1 MGDDDNLT
9 GNIRRVGRKD
19 RKKELDKPAS
29 LFPIEGDEVGGDT
42 RPTAGL
48 VEDTQLTIPEM
59 PTEPLVFDF
68 DADLPDLAKLADE
81 VFAVDETQKNPPP
94 VADIPTPKPVSSP
107 FPKVSSGVDTSQ
119 RYPPLAFSV
128 PKEKSPAPTSKP
140 QTEDKVYPVPTK
152 GRKYR
157 FGYGKWY
164 HDIIAL
170 VFMIGTIGL
179 AVAFVT
185 IWRDPWSSINP
196 LPPATTFIEVS
207 WTPDLDALA
216 RYYADQTATFQA
228 PNPSNN
234 TPNAV
239 TIQQQNMTPIVIQPL
254 DTPTGDKPFTISN
267 SGVLYIPNSNG
278 RDCNWSS
285 IAGTVTGLNNE
296 PLDGYAVQIVD
307 IEDPTRLNVVVNSG
321 SSLNLGAGGFEL
333 ALGSTPRIRSY
344 RVQLFDSTN
353 TAVSE
358 PFQIFTREECD
369 QNVAVVNFVQVR

>member
-19 RKKELDKPAS
+19 RKQQLDKPAS
-29 LFPIEGDEVGGDT
+29 LFPIEGDEADTDT
-42 RPTAGL
+42 RPTQGL
-48 VEDTQLTIPEM
+48 VEDTQITIPEM
-59 PTEPLVFDF
+59 PTEPLLLDF
-68 DADLPDLAKLADE
+68 DADLPDLARLADE
-81 VFAVDETQKNPPP
+81 VFAVDETQKNPLPM
-94 VADIPTPKPVSSP
+94 ADIPTPKQVSSP
-107 FPKVSSGVDTSQ
+107 FPKVTSSVDTSQ
-119 RYPPLAFSV
+119 RYPPLSFST
-128 PKEKSPAPTSKP
+128 PKEEPSAPPPKP
-140 QTEDKVYPVPTK
+140 HPVPLPT

-170 VFMIGTIGL
+170 IFMIGTIGL
-179 AVAFVT
+179 AVAIVT
-185 IWRDPWSSINP
+185 IWRDPWSPINP

-228 PNPSNN
+228 PNPSNI
-234 TPNAV
+234 TPSASNGV
-239 TIQQQNMTPIVIQPL
+239 TIPQQNMTPIVIQPL

-285 IAGTVTGLNNE
+285 IAGTVTGLSNE

-344 RVQLFDSTN
+344 RVQLFDSAN
-353 TAVSE
+353 NAVSE